1 MKPEE
6 NRATA
11 DASRRNRTKVHGL
24 TICTTTTT
32 IAISVFFSTTYGVF
46 IVAISS

>member
-6 NRATA
+6 NPATA
-11 DASRRNRTKVHGL
+11 DEAGRNRTKVHGRM
-24 TICTTTTT
+24 ICTTTTT
-32 IAISVFFSTTYGVF
+32 IAISVSFSTTYSVF